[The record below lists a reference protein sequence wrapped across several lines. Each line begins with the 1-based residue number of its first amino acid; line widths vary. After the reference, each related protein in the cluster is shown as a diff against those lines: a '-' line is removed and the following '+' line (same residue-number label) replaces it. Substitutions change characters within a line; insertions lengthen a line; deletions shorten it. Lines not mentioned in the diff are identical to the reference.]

1 MRLREHKASG
11 GNVHME
17 CCNASTIL
25 SCTHSSIAEE
35 YFSTAMEECRRNV
48 TVWMKSRRSH
58 VEPLHSI
65 LWRVKNVTRIGETIR
80 GFPDGEGQL
89 VQFEWDNVLGRF
101 PPCIIE
107 VCCNNAP
114 LSALL
119 NALSL
124 LPQETVRSS

>member
-1 MRLREHKASG
+1 MNTKPVAEMSTW
-11 GNVHME
+11 
-17 CCNASTIL
+17 NAVTRPPFYLAL
-25 SCTHSSIAEE
+25 SARIAEQC
-35 YFSTAMEECRRNV
+35 FSTAMEECRRNV

-107 VCCNNAP
+107 VCCANAP

-124 LPQETVRSS
+124 LPQETVRSL